1 VASRSPDISE
11 RTIIDLSGR
20 LSTYYDLNGNAFDM
34 AVGGLPFIMAVTDS
48 TPYRRQTA
56 EFRVQR
62 VDQMRDPGEHTLGGS
77 GYWTRSQS
85 SWHYGEGVLFAEP
98 MEGNDAEVRFRYRDS
113 YGIDVWTPGEIS
125 LLNKTTLVQ
134 AFTGKSKV
142 DTGAT
147 TAGVPFLVATDM
159 APVITTT
166 AAATAAT
173 SATTITVASTTSIV
187 VGYVASATGIT
198 SGTTVSAIGTGSVTL
213 SAATTGSV
221 TSGASIT
228 FNPVTAMYK
237 ITTAGTSTAFVN
249 YSAFDN
255 KTILATTSDGTYL
268 YVATTDGIY
277 DVKLSDGTAHKA
289 YDYGALIAQHATLKY
304 VKQRIIGAGQ
314 FTNGAYAAYELL
326 FPSKGSGASVEIKP
340 TMIAS
345 EGTLIDGSTLMPVDW
360 EWTAV
365 TEGSNAIYL
374 GGYAGDHS
382 KIFKLA
388 VDNNGA
394 LGTIVTAAVMPR
406 GEIILSL
413 YTYLGTYLM
422 VGTNKGARVAT
433 LDQNGDMQ
441 YGPLVFQNSNGVY
454 DFEGRD
460 SYIWAGNT
468 NQINTNSGTTRI
480 NLAQPITLSG
490 NPNQASF
497 SGVYARATDVFAN
510 GISGTVNAVRIFGAD
525 NQVAFTVSGSGVW
538 LQHPTD
544 LVESGQIRLG
554 RVRYDT
560 MENKA
565 WKRIRIR
572 TTDDLAD
579 GDIEVFKIGPTSDTV
594 ITTLYEGNPT
604 TADIDLGDAY
614 TEAGPDASFK
624 LILTRNSTDATTG
637 PVVVGVAVKALPTP
651 TRARIMQIPL
661 FCFDKETD
669 KTGNM
674 IGYEGYSRERLNALE
689 TIEANGQTVVLQDF
703 NQGGE
708 PTEVIIDQVTFTR
721 STPSNRNYTGFGGI
735 IQLIVRTVV

>member
-20 LSTYYDLNGNAFDM
+20 LSTYYDLNANAFDM
-34 AVGGLPFIMAVTDS
+34 AIGGLPFIMAVTDN
-48 TPYRRQTA
+48 TPYKRQTA

-98 MEGNDAEVRFRYRDS
+98 MEGNDTEVRFRYRDS
-113 YGIDVWTPGEIS
+113 YGVDVWTPGEVS

-134 AFTGKSKV
+134 AFTGKCKI
-142 DTGAT
+142 DTGAS
-147 TAGVPFLVATDM
+147 TAGVAFLIASDM
-159 APVITTT
+159 SVR
-166 AAATAAT
+166 T
-173 SATTITVASTTSIV
+173 SQT
-187 VGYVASATGIT
+187 
-198 SGTTVSAIGTGSVTL
+198 
-213 SAATTGSV
+213 
-221 TSGASIT
+221 
-228 FNPVTAMYK
+228 TAMYK
-237 ITTAGTSTAFVN
+237 ITSSGTSTAFVN
-249 YSAFDN
+249 YSSIN
-255 KTILATTSDGTYL
+255 NETILANTSDGTYL
-268 YVATTDGIY
+268 YVATTAGIY
-277 DVKLSDGTAHKA
+277 DIKLSDGTTHKS
-289 YDYGALIAQHATLKY
+289 YNYGALTAQHATLKY

-314 FTNGAYAAYELL
+314 FTNGTFAAYELL

-345 EGTLIDGSTLMPVDW
+345 EGSLIDGSTKMPVDW
-360 EWTAV
+360 EWTSI
-365 TEGSNAIYL
+365 TEGTNAIYL
-374 GGYAGDHS
+374 GGYAGEHS
-382 KIFKLA
+382 SIFKLQ
-388 VDNNGA
+388 VDNTGA
-394 LGTIVTAAVMPR
+394 LGTIVTAATMPR
-406 GEIILSL
+406 GEVVLSL
-413 YTYLGTYLM
+413 YTYLGSYLM

-441 YGPLVFQNSNGVY
+441 YGPLIFTNANGVY

-460 SYIWAGNT
+460 SYIWATNT
-468 NQINTNSGTTRI
+468 NGINTNSGTTRI

-490 NPNQASF
+490 NPAQASF

-510 GISGTVNAVRIFGAD
+510 GISGTVNAVRIFGGS
-525 NQVAFTVSGSGVW
+525 NQVAFAIAGSGIW
-538 LQHPTD
+538 LQHPTE
-544 LVESGQIRLG
+544 LVESGQIRCA
-554 RVRYDT
+554 RIRYDT

-572 TTDDLAD
+572 TTDDIAD
-579 GDIEVFKIGPTSDTV
+579 GDIEIFKIGPTSDTV

-637 PVVVGVAVKALPTP
+637 PVVVGIAVKALPTP

-661 FCFDKETD
+661 FCYDKETD

-689 TIEANGQTVVLQDF
+689 TIEANGQTVILQDF

-721 STPSNRNYTGFGGI
+721 STPANRNYTGFGGI